1 MAAEL
6 CAERVCKLADSWPDS
21 EERCRD
27 LISSLL
33 DAMSLERLAE
43 AATALEV
50 FLKRSRASACKLPG
64 SNEPVFHHITFDH
77 LLSTPRLH
85 ALLEAVLNTNAADVK
100 AILQRRSAS
109 SRTASELLWRY
120 FQRQGHDR
128 PAWAQLQRLVEAPEQ
143 FYNLKDRIRYL
154 HLAQEQRK
162 SVSSASLQE
171 ELALRLGA
179 AEKLQQPLLKELLV
193 LAGNEKQDAR
203 WRDAA
208 RKRSSEL
215 QHLRSARELYEVAGE
230 FGFWHLQ
237 LGIAGF
243 SGVNM
248 AHDVAT
254 TLWAGFLF
262 PADGPYNSHS
272 DEVASPKLL
281 FPLLM
286 RRPHTCFFASKQEE
300 MDERQLKPSLLRDRV
315 LAFLQELKEVAPT
328 SHQLW
333 HVRGIATLLEFSS
346 CLWLNALQKVGQTTE
361 LQEKGG
367 DGAAGSSLID
377 ENRLWVALEVL
388 MQKPFSFSLPDL
400 ITFYAEMIAQLDA
413 WHTDLQETSAYS
425 QARRWA
431 WPTEEDVHLHLSHV
445 AIVLLASWL
454 REAERT
460 CESIS
465 ESCAEAESEFVRV
478 WRRSADGLLSGL
490 CLRLNHARHHS
501 AQRLLGEALR
511 LEKGCRLLLDR
522 VVYLGPEKHFA
533 GEAQSAQ

>member
-1 MAAEL
+1 M
-6 CAERVCKLADSWPDS
+6 
-21 EERCRD
+21 
-27 LISSLL
+27 
-33 DAMSLERLAE
+33 
-43 AATALEV
+43 
-50 FLKRSRASACKLPG
+50 
-64 SNEPVFHHITFDH
+64 
-77 LLSTPRLH
+77 
-85 ALLEAVLNTNAADVK
+85 
-100 AILQRRSAS
+100 
-109 SRTASELLWRY
+109 
-120 FQRQGHDR
+120 
-128 PAWAQLQRLVEAPEQ
+128 
-143 FYNLKDRIRYL
+143 
-154 HLAQEQRK
+154 
-162 SVSSASLQE
+162 
-171 ELALRLGA
+171 
-179 AEKLQQPLLKELLV
+179 
-193 LAGNEKQDAR
+193 AGNEKQDAR

-208 RKRSSEL
+208 RKRCSEL

-243 SGVNM
+243 SGVKM
-248 AHDVAT
+248 AHDVVT

-262 PADGPYNSHS
+262 PADGPYNSQS
-272 DEVASPKLL
+272 DEDRCSFTQAAVP
-281 FPLLM
+281 
-286 RRPHTCFFASKQEE
+286 FAD
-300 MDERQLKPSLLRDRV
+300 DEVDWQLKPSLLRDRV
-315 LAFLQELKEVAPT
+315 LAFLQELKEVART

-346 CLWLNALQKVGQTTE
+346 CLWLNALQKVGHTTE
-361 LQEKGG
+361 FQEKGLSRLVSR

-413 WHTDLQETSAYS
+413 WHADLQETSAYS
-425 QARRWA
+425 PARRWA
-431 WPTEEDVHLHLSHV
+431 WPTEEDLCCCDR
-445 AIVLLASWL
+445 WL

-533 GEAQSAQ
+533 GDAQSAQHDVVHEMKLEEGALRLFFGSRALSQCKAGADSRMADSGGSTGRGSAAASVGGSRTALARRSNARAGGATQGANSGRKAAGGGILKFYSDDAPGLKVGPTTVLVLSLVFMAIIEGAMHQAALDQTDAIGR